1 MGRIY
6 DLVILE
12 PMAGKSEVGL
22 QTALHVSELLRKDLR
37 WAVAGKDGDALE
49 DCLDALRREPN
60 RSLPAVEVC
69 AGSQEEIIELV
80 QKTKVIINLST
91 ISDGRGEIVV
101 KACANHG
108 THYLDTVNDIHWLG
122 GIIRKY
128 HTVAREHNAII
139 LSHISVESTPQDLL
153 TVCAVLKLKS
163 KLNLQTKEL
172 ICAINQSTCPS
183 SPSRPSRPRLTNRL
197 STGAS
202 DSSAPLRSPSK
213 SPRHPPLNPFYLSLI
228 RGRTSCCNLNRLGRR
243 RELTLGLLAPSQ
255 TLTSQQTRVLVHRGW
270 ALQQDGKLYGEN
282 FYYNEYYE
290 AERAPDLR
298 EPRRGLGWM
307 KMLSCSRR
315 EEPPEVAP
323 VERKPHISVR
333 AIAVA
338 DQEGAF
344 PERALAEFS
353 YKGTSTELV
362 AAFLARGAATILHTK
377 GLLKRVG
384 GGGVLTPAVLGMD
397 YVDLLGRAGV
407 EISGE
412 LM

>member
-12 PMAGKSEVGL
+12 PMAGKSAVGL
-22 QTALHVSELLRKDLR
+22 QTAQHVSKLLRKDWR
-37 WAVAGKDGDALE
+37 WAIAGKDSHALDLCRDALK
-49 DCLDALRREPN
+49 RTPG

-69 AGSQEEIIELV
+69 AGSREEIIELV
-80 QKTKVIINLST
+80 QKTKLIINLST
-91 ISDGRGEIVV
+91 IGDGRGEIVL
-101 KACANHG
+101 KACAKHG

-122 GIIRKY
+122 GMIRKY
-128 HTVAREHNAII
+128 HTVARENNAII

-153 TVCAVLKLKS
+153 TVCAVLELKS
-163 KLNLQTKEL
+163 KLKLQTKEL
-172 ICAINQSTCPS
+172 ICAINPSTCPS
-183 SPSRPSRPRLTNRL
+183 YPSRPRLTNRR

-202 DSSAPLRSPSK
+202 DSSAPSRSPPK
-213 SPRHPPLNPFYLSLI
+213 SPRHPPLNPWYLSLI
-228 RGRTSCCNLNRLGRR
+228 RGRTSSCSRLGRR
-243 RELTLGLLAPSQ
+243 RELTLGLLSPSQ

-270 ALQQDGKLYGEN
+270 ALQQDGRLYGEN

-290 AERAPDLR
+290 EARAPDVGK
-298 EPRRGLGWM
+298 PTRGLGWM
-307 KMLSCSRR
+307 KKLSCSRR
-315 EEPPEVAP
+315 EEPLEVAE

-353 YKGTSTELV
+353 YQGTSTELV

-377 GLLKRVG
+377 GLLEKVG